1 MMRCGRIF
9 VCLQRCERNAVAL
22 CGRSRCPSG
31 AGDKGTVFHG
41 RIRRSAGFA
50 RGYNPSHCWGESHG
64 IARASHQFTAVP
76 SGAGAG
82 AGTRKCRRRAGCAAS
97 TLLGVRRGAILLET
111 IVAISLFV
119 MAAITIYAALARSA
133 EAVERS
139 RSSEHAADLARSA
152 MAMIEAGL
160 ATPESLNGPLT
171 PAKAAMGLAADED
184 ALDGGVADTSTAAAG
199 DAAWELEISSE
210 PSGYDGLTLIGVRAM
225 KRTAGS
231 GGGFGGG
238 SDGSDLG
245 PGVIASFTIHQYVR
259 LVEQAEEKAGEVD
272 AITERARE
280 RRPRG
285 GAR

>member
-1 MMRCGRIF
+1 MRPIHSRLLR
-9 VCLQRCERNAVAL
+9 VVRCRKTCCAPECVL
-22 CGRSRCPSG
+22 G
-31 AGDKGTVFHG
+31 
-41 RIRRSAGFA
+41 IRRA
-50 RGYNPSHCWGESHG
+50 
-64 IARASHQFTAVP
+64 
-76 SGAGAG
+76 
-82 AGTRKCRRRAGCAAS
+82 
-97 TLLGVRRGAILLET
+97 AILLET

-119 MAAITIYAALARSA
+119 MASVTIYAALARSA

-139 RSSEHAADLARSA
+139 RSSEQAADLARSA

-171 PAKAAMGLAADED
+171 PAKAALGLAADED

-199 DAAWELEISSE
+199 DSTWELEISSE
-210 PSGYDGLTLIGVRAM
+210 PSGYDGLTLIGVRAV
-225 KRTAGS
+225 KRTGGS

-238 SDGSDLG
+238 VDGSDLG